1 MMSGR
6 SGAASV
12 VVAVEVAGRVA
23 AVIAGP
29 AAPEQAAIARRVI
42 GPRVEAEAGRATNWQ
57 TTP

>member
-1 MMSGR
+1 MVG
-6 SGAASV
+6 
-12 VVAVEVAGRVA
+12 AVEVAGRAA

-29 AAPEQAAIARRVI
+29 AAPEQEAAIARRVI